1 MRTWSRFLGVAAA
14 LTLATG
20 VAAGC
25 SSDDTGTT
33 SDGKVVVVTSTDVW
47 GSVASAVGG
56 EHAQVSSLYTSPE
69 GDPHEFEAS
78 AKDSAKV
85 ADAGVVVLNGGH
97 YDAYMEEAPKGD
109 GATVVNAFDLMEG
122 DDHSSDDNASAEA
135 HEHEEGE
142 THRDEGHDHAPGA
155 INEHVFYNL
164 TVVGEVANKIAN
176 ALSEKDSANEQ
187 YYRDNAG
194 TFNDQIKELQ
204 GQLGSIKASDP
215 GVAVAQTEPL
225 AGYLLEEA
233 GLDDVTPAGFQDAV
247 EAGQSPSARDVAA
260 VQDLLRDRKVR
271 TLIYNTQAVDD
282 STKALLAIADTAG
295 VPVVDFTETLPTGTT
310 DYIAWQRANVEALTS
325 AVASTRPST
334 P

>member
-1 MRTWSRFLGVAAA
+1 MHTWSRFLGVATA

-25 SSDDTGTT
+25 SSDDSGTT
-33 SDGKVVVVTSTDVW
+33 SDGKVVVITSTDVW

-97 YDAYMEEAPKGD
+97 YDTYMEEAPKGD
-109 GATVVNAFDLMEG
+109 GATIVNAFDLMEG
-122 DDHSSDDNASAEA
+122 D
-135 HEHEEGE
+135 
-142 THRDEGHDHAPGA
+142 DHAPGA

-164 TVVGEVANKIAN
+164 TVVGEVANKIAD
-176 ALSEKDSANEQ
+176 ALSEKDGDNEQ

-194 TFNDQIKELQ
+194 TFNDQIKGLQ
-204 GQLGSIKASDP
+204 GQLGAIKAVDP

-225 AGYLLEEA
+225 AGYLLDEA

-260 VQDLLRDRKVR
+260 IQDLLRDRKVR

-325 AVASTRPST
+325 ALASSRPST
-334 P
+334 S